1 MYIVYS
7 SDTDG
12 HPLVVLGHLAVADGV
27 AASEVGDTQTSVLL
41 GTIRMR
47 QIRVQYSQAW
57 AAVVCWF
64 S

>member
-1 MYIVYS
+1 MAS
-7 SDTDG
+7 
-12 HPLVVLGHLAVADGV
+12 

-57 AAVVCWF
+57 AAVVCGFFMAFPMKISLWLCEN
-64 S
+64 SY

>member
-1 MYIVYS
+1 MAS
-7 SDTDG
+7 
-12 HPLVVLGHLAVADGV
+12 

-64 S
+64 FMAFPMKISLWLCENSY